1 MIRIAIPIFR
11 NKVSPVFDSCTR
23 VFLVDIE
30 EKREI
35 DRKEIYL
42 DALALT
48 ERVTILL
55 KSGVDTIICGG
66 ISDVMESMLMG
77 AKINLISDIT
87 GEIDQ
92 VLKAYL
98 EKGLGQMQFQIPGF
112 SPDSHKKGTNAR
124 ERDHENH

>member
-30 EKREI
+30 ANREI

-55 KSGVDTIICGG
+55 KSGVDTVICGG
-66 ISDVMESMLMG
+66 ISDVMASMLTG
-77 AKINLISDIT
+77 VKIDLISDIT
-87 GEIDQ
+87 GEVDH

-98 EKGLGQMQFQIPGF
+98 DRGLDQTQFHLPGF
-112 SPDSHKKGTNAR
+112 RPDSHKKGTNAR
-124 ERDHENH
+124 GRDHENH